1 MSTGSLR
8 RLLVVVAGA
17 AAAVVGFGAVFAQVP
32 DFLQVGAR
40 LTWQGGNSTLSGS
53 RVVPDPQGPLERDG
67 QRYRLEGTR
76 GGGGIGLVQLNVI
89 QSSPQAI
96 VADVRYLLAG
106 GPQLNVHTASGF
118 DVVVGDGRGLGE
130 YWRPPA
136 DLAALQPG
144 IDGNT
149 RVSRGTAQFGG
160 QTLQVVSIATTGAGT
175 YFSSTYDV
183 ASGLMLFSGTMNT
196 QAGAQVAD
204 DRGVRTDFAGAVV
217 YSHQAFIG
225 VRQVTV
231 PWGAETLPKSIAP
244 GRGLSYQGQNSVQN
258 DPSLGLPAL
267 PGQPVAA
274 TFLFDRQMGAAVV
287 GRQVTQSFTTQ
298 GLPPLDST
306 SNRAF
311 GSAQFDGVWVPPR
324 VLGQL
329 QPQQV
334 LDQDPVSGQVVY
346 FGGVTG
352 AYGLIVV
359 QGQADSLEQYYD
371 MQSGLLAFSR
381 YRVDAQGVVPNAN
394 GVGTQMTE
402 LQLVGQQ

>member
-1 MSTGSLR
+1 MRTGSVR
-8 RLLVVVAGA
+8 CALVVIRFAVAAVLVGSGA
-17 AAAVVGFGAVFAQVP
+17 ALAQVP
-32 DFLQVGAR
+32 DFLQVGSR

-53 RVVPDPQGPLERDG
+53 RVVPDPEGPLERDG

-76 GGGGIGLVQLNVI
+76 GGGGVGLVQLNVI

-106 GPQLNVHTASGF
+106 GPQLNVYTSSGF

-130 YWRPPA
+130 YWLPPA
-136 DLAALQPG
+136 DLAAMQPG
-144 IDGNT
+144 INGNT

-217 YSHQAFIG
+217 YSHQAFVG
-225 VRQVTV
+225 VRQVAV
-231 PWGAETLPKSIAP
+231 PWGSEALPQSLAP
-244 GRGLSYQGQNSVQN
+244 GRGLSYQGQNSLQN

-274 TFLFDRQMGAAVV
+274 TFLFDRYVGGALV
-287 GRQVTQSFTTQ
+287 GRQVTQSYTTQ
-298 GLPPLDST
+298 GLPPLDAT

-311 GSAQFDGVWVPPR
+311 GSAQFDGLWVSPR

-329 QPQQV
+329 QPQQM
-334 LDQDPVSGQVVY
+334 LDQDPVSGQIVY

-352 AYGLIVV
+352 AYGVIIV
-359 QGQADSLEQYYD
+359 QGQADYLEQYYD
-371 MQSGLLAFSR
+371 LQSGLLAFSR
-381 YRVDAQGVVPNAN
+381 YRVDAQGVGAQV
-394 GVGTQMTE
+394 TE
-402 LQLVGQQ
+402 LQLVGLQ